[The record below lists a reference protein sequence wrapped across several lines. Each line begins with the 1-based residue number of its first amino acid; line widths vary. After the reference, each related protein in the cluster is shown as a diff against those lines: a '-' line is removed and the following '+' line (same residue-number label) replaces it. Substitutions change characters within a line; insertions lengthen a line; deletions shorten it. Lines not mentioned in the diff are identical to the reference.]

1 MPTRGRTIVLRPGI
15 ASLRSGDG
23 WRRHRGRL

>member
-1 MPTRGRTIVLRPGI
+1 MPTQGRTIVFQQGT

-23 WRRHRGRL
+23 RRHLHRF